1 MNKKILSISVLI
13 FWLCLSQN
21 AFWESDICGS
31 QTGDALYQC
40 RVKNVCD
47 IYKSPKPVYNS
58 EDYESPDSVSP
69 EWHGVKTPTLELDAA
84 KKLYRENMGNIY
96 KCAIIQIQINSLKNL
111 EKFIKQ
117 EASGRLSDTIGWQL
131 KIRTN
136 RLEISSSTIGCT
148 LADKESI
155 QNKLNILKETS
166 YQACKH
172 VSYLEWLKTY
182 YDKTKNT
189 FSEEEQRKIY
199 GNNFS
204 FKVTPEEVSSD
215 INRRKN
221 AVAEEISHTY
231 QVFPIAYQAYS
242 EYENNFPI
250 HLLLEV
256 IRADFML
263 LREWLRDN
271 LMPIAQLG
279 LKIIN
284 AMSE

>member
-1 MNKKILSISVLI
+1 MKKIFFYIWALL
-13 FWLCLSQN
+13 FWIYCFQN
-21 AFWESDICGS
+21 SLWASDICGN

-40 RVKNVCD
+40 RLKNVCD
-47 IYKSPKPVYNS
+47 IYKPSKPVYNS
-58 EDYESPDSVSP
+58 EEYDSPDNVAP
-69 EWHGVKTPTLELDAA
+69 EWHGIKSPTLELDAA

-111 EKFIKQ
+111 EKFIKK
-117 EASGRLSDTIGWQL
+117 EASGRLSDTIWWQL

-136 RLEISSSTIGCT
+136 RLEKSSNSIGCT
-148 LADKESI
+148 LADKTSI

-172 VSYLEWLKTY
+172 VSYLEWLKTHY
-182 YDKTKNT
+182 EKTKT
-189 FSEEEQRKIY
+189 VFSEEKQRKVY

-204 FKVTPEEVSSD
+204 FKVTPEQVSSD

-256 IRADFML
+256 IRADFIL
-263 LREWLRDN
+263 LREWLRDT

-284 AMSE
+284 AMSQ